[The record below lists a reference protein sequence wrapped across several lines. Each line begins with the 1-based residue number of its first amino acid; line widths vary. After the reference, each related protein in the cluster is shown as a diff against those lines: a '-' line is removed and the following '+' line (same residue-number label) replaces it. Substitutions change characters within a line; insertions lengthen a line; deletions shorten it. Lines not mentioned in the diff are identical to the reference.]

1 MSTDTSIQL
10 DIINVLEYYANESNY
25 SISDFLPIGCDE
37 GERARDILKRIEDE
51 GI

>member
-1 MSTDTSIQL
+1 MSTETNIRS
-10 DIINVLEYYANESNY
+10 DIIKVLEYYADESNY

-37 GERARDILKRIEDE
+37 GETARDMLKRIEKE